1 MGNQILPAF
10 MKSDI
15 GEQFEESNFP
25 LRIDLPDFFR
35 LAGVQKEGA
44 QIVIAWGFPKDIML
58 APKKFEYS

>member
-44 QIVIAWGFPKDIML
+44 QIVIA
-58 APKKFEYS
+58 